1 MFVVLGGKEYKII
14 VWKNPLK
21 KYDVYY
27 KDKKLFS
34 FGARNYFHYFDKIG
48 HYKEY
53 NHLDTKRREL
63 YYKRHNK
70 KYGLI
75 SSDSFAKMF

>member
-34 FGARNYFHYFDKIG
+34 FGARNY
-48 HYKEY
+48 
-53 NHLDTKRREL
+53 LSL
-63 YYKRHNK
+63 
-70 KYGLI
+70 
-75 SSDSFAKMF
+75 